1 MKSFVVI
8 QHHDESSSSDS
19 KRNKCQTRSG
29 RKIPDYYE
37 DYNNSLDVQINI
49 EKTKFLELSSRNIYP
64 LCKPFREL
72 SKENAGG
79 LFDIIADNTAVEFN
93 LPKNIKEYL
102 KDLLSEKFSPLLPLW
117 WLTSGWRR
125 ENSVYSNTHNDRA
138 YNINYIQ
145 KPSQYGHASRNDAV
159 LYQDKDA
166 TILYEQSYGPME
178 FVPSHQLDDFVKL
191 VSCSENYN
199 AFKIEYIDKEP
210 LTIKIGN

>member
-1 MKSFVVI
+1 MSFFLT
-8 QHHDESSSSDS
+8 ETAS
-19 KRNKCQTRSG
+19 KK
-29 RKIPDYYE
+29 
-37 DYNNSLDVQINI
+37 INI